1 MPTRVQDVLAEISA
15 LLELQGE
22 PPALSSETVATVTAE
37 FDATRESTL
46 LDQLRES
53 TPEGLFE
60 MMRVPGLG
68 TARIRR
74 IFEGLHID
82 TLQELEAAARDGRL
96 VTLPRFGAAAAEQ
109 VLRGIAALKESG
121 AQVLLPHGR
130 AEAERLLAMV
140 RAQAGVQRAE
150 IAGSVRRFSE
160 VVRDLD
166 IVAAC
171 SGAPETIAA
180 QLARAPG
187 VRDSV
192 GSGTRRVSIRFADGT
207 RLTLTCVPEAEFV
220 VAWWRAT
227 GSDAHVRDVVARAA
241 MRRFT
246 LRDSTLTDGAGSTVA
261 LADEAALY
269 AALGLPWLPPELRE
283 GLGET
288 RAAMSGELPHLVT
301 AHDLRGVLHCHSQYS
316 DGGATI
322 AELAGAAQARGWS
335 YLGISDHSQSSFYA
349 GGLITESLAKQHDE
363 IDALNARLTDFRV
376 LKGVEADILPC
387 GRVDYPV
394 DVLDRFDYVI
404 ASVHSRFGMDEAQM
418 THRVLK
424 ALDDPHVTILG
435 HPTGRLLL
443 TREPYAIDMNAVL
456 ERAARSGVA
465 VELNADPHRLDLDW
479 RLCRTARDHGTLIE
493 IGPDAHSVDG
503 LDNIHLGI
511 GMARKG
517 WLSAAD
523 VLNAR
528 SADDVVAF
536 ARARKAQP
544 TPPVYASR

>member
-37 FDATRESTL
+37 FDATGESTL

-171 SGAPETIAA
+171 SGTPETIAA

-349 GGLITESLAKQHDE
+349 GGLTTESLAKQHDE